1 MTTSIPWPPRPLD
14 GHKGTFGTVLVVGG
28 SLGQRGMLGGPTFSA
43 LGALRAGCGLCELA
57 MPAPLLV
64 AGLSLAPSATGVA
77 LPVDG
82 RGTID
87 AAAAIDALR
96 AALDRATVLAI
107 GPGLGEDHGVEDFVQ
122 ALLAAAVSR
131 GLPVVLDA
139 DGLNAYARF
148 GRGEAFATPT
158 IATPHPGEFRRL
170 AESCGLG
177 ELDPVD
183 PARRPESARVLAARL
198 RAIVILKGQGTC
210 VAMGDRVE
218 VERCGNPALATG
230 GSGDVL
236 TGVVASLW
244 AQWIASKGPA
254 PITELGFE
262 AARAAVQL
270 HGHAADRWAREHGDA
285 GMLASDLLAAIPD
298 ARRALS
304 AS

>member
-1 MTTSIPWPPRPLD
+1 MTTPIPWPPRPLD

-64 AGLSLAPSATGVA
+64 AGLSLAPSATGIA
-77 LPVDG
+77 LAVDG
-82 RGTID
+82 HGSIE
-87 AAAAIDALR
+87 AAAIDALQP
-96 AALDRATVLAI
+96 ALARATVLAI
-107 GPGLGEDHGVEDFVQ
+107 GPGLGQDMGVGTLVE
-122 ALLAAAVSR
+122 ALLAAAASR
-131 GLPVVLDA
+131 RLPVVLDA
-139 DGLNAYARF
+139 DGLNAYAQS
-148 GRGEAFATPT
+148 GRAEPFTNPT
-158 IATPHPGEFRRL
+158 ILTPHPGEFRRL
-170 AESCGLG
+170 AEACGLG
-177 ELDPVD
+177 ELDPID
-183 PARRPESARVLAARL
+183 PARRSESARALSARL
-198 RAIVILKGQGTC
+198 RAIVVLKGHGTC
-210 VAMGDRVE
+210 IAMGDRVE

-244 AQWIASKGPA
+244 AQWIASTTGA
-254 PITELGFE
+254 ALADLGFD
-262 AARAAVQL
+262 AARAAVRL
-270 HGHAADRWAREHGDA
+270 HGHAADRWAQEHGDA